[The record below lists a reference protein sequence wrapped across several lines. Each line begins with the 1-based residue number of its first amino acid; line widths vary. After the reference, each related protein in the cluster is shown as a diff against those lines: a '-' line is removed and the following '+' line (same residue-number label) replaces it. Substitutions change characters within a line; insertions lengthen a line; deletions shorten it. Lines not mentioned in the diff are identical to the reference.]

1 MFFPGLFYHLL
12 GLVDLWM
19 LRHVGAFT
27 GLLAAEIE
35 FELGLNYKFVH
46 ANSTDQCWPI
56 AL

>member
-19 LRHVGAFT
+19 LRSVGAFT

-35 FELGLNYKFVH
+35 FELGLVH